1 MQLRRNKRR
10 NRRPV
15 AEPDP
20 SDIAAEHILFPMVN
34 MMMIGMARCGD
45 GANFEGRHRDD
56 IVVFQ
61 NSDAF
66 CRDRCDSA
74 PQSLQVVAE
83 NAGSGRDQF
92 GGIDEVLSAAG
103 MDVNRGTKFGKSPG
117 RAGVIEMNMAKED
130 MLNVVSRRTNL
141 PERGDDIGKGRL
153 RPGVEKDK
161 TGVCFQR
168 SRCDDARPAELISVE
183 DVNFQRRMV
192 ISYQLS
198 VKP

>member
-1 MQLRRNKRR
+1 MRSNRAFHQTEMGKIKLCCIQFPDFGNGFMPGFDVQLRRNKRR
-10 NRRPV
+10 NGRPV

-20 SDIAAEHILFPMVN
+20 GDIAAEHVLFPMVN

-66 CRDRCDSA
+66 CRDRRDSA
-74 PQSLQVVAE
+74 PQSWQVVAE
-83 NAGSGRDQF
+83 DAGSGCDQF

-103 MDVNRGTKFGKSPG
+103 MDVNRGTKFGESPG
-117 RAGVIEMNMAKED
+117 RAGVIEMNMAEKN

-141 PERGDDIGKGRL
+141 P
-153 RPGVEKDK
+153 
-161 TGVCFQR
+161 
-168 SRCDDARPAELISVE
+168 
-183 DVNFQRRMV
+183 
-192 ISYQLS
+192 
-198 VKP
+198 